1 MRDDERAPTIEWRTV
16 VEADFPLLS
25 DWLARPHVHRY
36 WHHDF
41 TPEGVARDFGPGT
54 RGEEAGEDLLVF
66 VDGQPTALVQ
76 RSRIADYAE
85 DFEEFTEIVEV
96 PPGAVTIDY
105 LIADL
110 SRTGQGLGSAII
122 RAVVADTW
130 SSYPD
135 CPAIIVGVVAGNVAS
150 WRALEKA
157 GFRRVGEGDMEPD
170 NPIDAPLH
178 VISRIDRPESG
189 PSQRQ

>member
-1 MRDDERAPTIEWRTV
+1 MASPPAPQITWRPV
-16 VEADFPLLS
+16 VESDFGLLA
-25 DWLARPHVHRY
+25 DWLSRPHVHRY

-41 TPEGVARDFGPGT
+41 SPEGVARDFGPGV
-54 RGEEAGEDLLVF
+54 RGEEAGEDLLISI
-66 VDGQPTALVQ
+66 DGVPAALVQ

-85 DFEEFTEIVEV
+85 DFEELSSIVDVPTE
-96 PPGAVTIDY
+96 AVTIDY
-105 LIADL
+105 LLADVAN
-110 SRTGQGLGSAII
+110 TGRGLGTAVI

-130 SSYPD
+130 LSYPVA
-135 CPAIIVGVVAGNVAS
+135 PAIIVPVVAGNIAS

-178 VISRIDRPESG
+178 VVSRIDRPAQESG
-189 PSQRQ
+189 STD

>member
-1 MRDDERAPTIEWRTV
+1 MDRPVAPLITWRPV
-16 VEADFPLLS
+16 VEDDFPLLA
-25 DWLARPHVHRY
+25 DWLSRPHVRRY

-41 TPEGVARDFGPGT
+41 SPEGVARDFGPGT
-54 RGEEAGEDLLVF
+54 RGEEAGEDLLVS
-66 VDGQPTALVQ
+66 VDGVPAALAQ

-85 DFEEFTEIVEV
+85 DFDELSAIVEV
-96 PPGAVTIDY
+96 PEHAVTIDY

-110 SRTGQGLGSAII
+110 ADTGRGLGTAII

-130 SSYPD
+130 LSYPEAS
-135 CPAIIVGVVAGNVAS
+135 AIIVPVVAGNIGS

-170 NPIDAPLH
+170 NPLDEPLH
-178 VISRIDRPESG
+178 VVSRIDRQAS
-189 PSQRQ
+189 

>member
-1 MRDDERAPTIEWRTV
+1 MSGDSVWMPASITWRPIV
-16 VEADFPLLS
+16 AADFSLLA
-25 DWLARPHVHRY
+25 DWLSRPHVHRY

-41 TPEGVARDFGPGT
+41 TPEGVIRDFGPGT
-54 RGEEAGEDLLVF
+54 RGEEAGEDLLVS
-66 VDGQPTALVQ
+66 VDGHPVALMQ

-85 DFEEFTEIVEV
+85 DLKELSAIVDV
-96 PPGAVTIDY
+96 PAGAVMIDY
-105 LIADL
+105 FVADPAQ
-110 SRTGQGLGSAII
+110 TGRGLGSAII
-122 RAVVADTW
+122 RAIVSDTW

-135 CPAIIVGVVAGNVAS
+135 CPAIIVPVVAGNVAS

-178 VISRIDRPESG
+178 FISRIDRPATAV
-189 PSQRQ
+189 